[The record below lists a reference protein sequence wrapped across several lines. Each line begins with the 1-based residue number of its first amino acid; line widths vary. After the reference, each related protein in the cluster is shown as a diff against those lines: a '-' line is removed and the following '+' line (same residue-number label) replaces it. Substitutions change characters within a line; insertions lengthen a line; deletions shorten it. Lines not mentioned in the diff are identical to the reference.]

1 MKFECVR
8 PKRKIREQ
16 LIKHGWKLAHKGEGN
31 EYYTENGEY
40 DRKLSKGYTI
50 QLYINSVNNV
60 WGAVVWS
67 DGVAEHGEIYDG
79 IPML

>member
-1 MKFECVR
+1 MKFKCVR
-8 PKRKIREQ
+8 PI
-16 LIKHGWKLAHKGEGN
+16 
-31 EYYTENGEY
+31 
-40 DRKLSKGYTI
+40 
-50 QLYINSVNNV
+50 YINSVNNV